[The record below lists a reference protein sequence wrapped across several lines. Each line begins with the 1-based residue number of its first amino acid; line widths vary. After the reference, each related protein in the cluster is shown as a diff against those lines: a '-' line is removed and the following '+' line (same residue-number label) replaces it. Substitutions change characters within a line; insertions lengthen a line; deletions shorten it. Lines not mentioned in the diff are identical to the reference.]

1 MAGKLQIET
10 DTTGKYVGFSA
21 PVSVDT
27 ETIWTLPDADGSSG
41 DCLITDGS
49 GALSWGEPAVDVSTQ
64 LDSEVLAREAMD
76 STLQD
81 NIDAEAAVRAAMD
94 STLQNSIDAEADAR
108 AAMDSTLQNN
118 IDAEAAVRAAMDS
131 TLQNSIDAEAAGR
144 AAMDSSLQASI
155 DAIDLTSIEALVTTE
170 EQARMLVD
178 SSLQVELDTTQGSVG
193 VLGDGGWHASIF
205 EGTTYLDN
213 ALTLASAIRKL
224 DCELQSVA
232 SKLNIEEI
240 TFTYDGTTWNPSV
253 TLDKNYTALGIT
265 ANIASITTAERWVC
279 GPDCIKY
286 DGSAFGLSIDT
297 IYYYDGSTYADIFGS
312 VANNDT
318 ITITAIAFSA

>member
-81 NIDAEAAVRAAMD
+81 
-94 STLQNSIDAEADAR
+94 
-108 AAMDSTLQNN
+108 N